1 MSIIPWFIA
10 AYAGACL
17 AAYLGNRLLMYI
29 PDPTRAIHAPLID
42 RDFNKPVSRQQI
54 PIRRRFLGKAP
65 LAHPRLT
72 IRPVPACVVVRTSGA
87 KAAGENVIV
96 SD

>member
-54 PIRRRFLGKAP
+54 PIRRRFSARPPSRIPVLLSGP
-65 LAHPRLT
+65 CLLA
-72 IRPVPACVVVRTSGA
+72 
-87 KAAGENVIV
+87 
-96 SD
+96 